1 MDDCYNEIIQYNEFS
16 TARQLYPLYPTSRRV
31 FVSTDF
37 HFYSSGLDARVHYNS
52 RTETEET
59 ISFDTTK
66 DGTCWVSSTKKIG
79 GKKATLCAWIHL
91 QSIPQETIIT
101 PNILQFLE
109 QALEPI
115 PTLGVR
121 EQARVSEDLFE
132 DSSSGSH
139 NGHVTNPV
147 GSSFP
152 VDVIVHFHMQSS
164 TFRFSCVPVNQ

>member
-1 MDDCYNEIIQYNEFS
+1 MFKISGHNL
-16 TARQLYPLYPTSRRV
+16 TLYL
-31 FVSTDF
+31 
-37 HFYSSGLDARVHYNS
+37 GLDARVHYNS

-59 ISFDTTK
+59 YSFDPNK
-66 DGTCWVSSTKKIG
+66 DGSCWVATSKRPG
-79 GKKATLCAWIHL
+79 GKKATLCAWMTL

-115 PTLGVR
+115 PTLGAR
-121 EQARVSEDLFE
+121 EQARVNEELNMYE

-139 NGHVTNPV
+139 NGHVATSV

-152 VDVIVHFHMQSS
+152 VDVIVYFHMQSS
-164 TFRFSCVPVNQ
+164 TFRFSCVPVI